1 MSKISFKCN
10 QYKSIHEMLICMHTT
25 LHVCVCMHIYMCVY
39 IYAYIYVCVCVIYT
53 NIYICF
59 KLVKSNVYLTLPAY
73 LNWDQPCCNCSVTTG
88 GWWLP
93 YWIVQN

>member
-1 MSKISFKCN
+1 MSKISVKRN
-10 QYKSIHEMLICMHTT
+10 QYKSIHEMLVCTHT
-25 LHVCVCMHIYMCVY
+25 LYVCVY
-39 IYAYIYVCVCVIYT
+39 IVCIYICVCVCVLYT

-59 KLVKSNVYLTLPAY
+59 KLLKSSVYFTLKAY
-73 LNWDQPCCNCSVTTG
+73 LIWDQPCCNCPVATG

>member
-1 MSKISFKCN
+1 
-10 QYKSIHEMLICMHTT
+10 MHA
-25 LHVCVCMHIYMCVY
+25 HYSACVCMHIYMYVCVY
-39 IYAYIYVCVCVIYT
+39 ICIYIYVCVYVIYT

-59 KLVKSNVYLTLPAY
+59 KLLKSSVYP
-73 LNWDQPCCNCSVTTG
+73 NWEQPCYNCSVTTG